1 MVDVPPLGGAAIIGR
16 RGADPK
22 PGREELAM
30 AQAAPALAHK
40 LIRIRSERKS
50 SSRG

>member
-1 MVDVPPLGGAAIIGR
+1 MVDVPLGGAAIIGG
-16 RGADPK
+16 RGVDPK
-22 PGREELAM
+22 PRRKVFAM